1 MLTTDENIVDIDFE
15 VVWNI
20 SDPALFLFNLRDPEA
35 TIRAV
40 SEAAMREVISASQ
53 LAPILN
59 RDRAMIAESVQVLIQ
74 SDARQLRLGR
84 EHRPSQPRQGRPART
99 R

>member
-59 RDRAMIAESVQVLIQ
+59 RDRGDHRRKRRGADPATLDSYDSGVN
-74 SDARQLRLGR
+74 D
-84 EHRPSQPRQGRPART
+84 RPSQPRPRRPART